1 MNTASITFTGKM
13 VNVRDEQ
20 GMQIPCTTLFKC
32 TILFKGEENYIEVLK
47 RQLNLYP
54 VKLFVRL
61 KIVRK
66 V

>member
-32 TILFKGEENYIEVLK
+32 TILFKGEENYIEV
-47 RQLNLYP
+47 
-54 VKLFVRL
+54 
-61 KIVRK
+61 
-66 V
+66 